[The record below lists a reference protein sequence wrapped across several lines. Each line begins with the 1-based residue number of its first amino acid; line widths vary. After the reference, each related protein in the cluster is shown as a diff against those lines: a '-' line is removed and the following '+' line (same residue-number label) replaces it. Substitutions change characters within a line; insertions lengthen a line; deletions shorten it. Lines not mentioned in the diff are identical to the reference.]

1 MLPCIPMQVK
11 LLKCLV
17 DNIVVDI
24 SFDTIGGICTV
35 LFLESIDRL
44 IGQEHLFKRS
54 IILVG
59 LFSRQCSG
67 IASQLSSSALSI
79 NKLLGP

>member
-1 MLPCIPMQVK
+1 VK

-24 SFDTIGGICTV
+24 SFDTLGGICTV

-54 IILVG
+54 IILVHSLLWHTIMLRLGQIPFVLSVAEQG
-59 LFSRQCSG
+59 LANF
-67 IASQLSSSALSI
+67 
-79 NKLLGP
+79 LLQ

>member
-1 MLPCIPMQVK
+1 MQVK

-24 SFDTIGGICTV
+24 SFDTIAGICTV

-59 LFSRQCSG
+59 PF
-67 IASQLSSSALSI
+67 
-79 NKLLGP
+79 P

>member
-1 MLPCIPMQVK
+1 MQVK

-24 SFDTIGGICTV
+24 SFDTLGGICTV

-54 IILVG
+54 IILAS
-59 LFSRQCSG
+59 LFHIRH
-67 IASQLSSSALSI
+67 LSLNAEALCC
-79 NKLLGP
+79 PQRRHC

>member
-1 MLPCIPMQVK
+1 MHGPIQVK

-24 SFDTIGGICTV
+24 SFDTLGGICTV
-35 LFLESIDRL
+35 LFLESIDRF

-54 IILVG
+54 IILVNCLMISAFLWNSHL
-59 LFSRQCSG
+59 LFCKQ
-67 IASQLSSSALSI
+67 
-79 NKLLGP
+79 